1 LNDCL
6 PLNGL
11 KSLNADVAR
20 ALAKYDKGP
29 LLLNGL
35 TTLDAQTAQTLASFP
50 KWTGRLPRLTALEAP
65 DAVAT
70 ARALA
75 ARPGRLRLTGLKRVS
90 PKTLAALIEKR
101 DVEIPLIETLEFI
114 REPDGSTTED
124 FVIPDWLEDRQRRAG
139 GSL

>member
-1 LNDCL
+1 MRYAVLMAAVLCAEMARAGPLPEDTNAIKTLTVEQARRLAETFPGVRADGLNDCL

-50 KWTGRLPRLTALEAP
+50 K
-65 DAVAT
+65 
-70 ARALA
+70 
-75 ARPGRLRLTGLKRVS
+75 
-90 PKTLAALIEKR
+90 
-101 DVEIPLIETLEFI
+101 
-114 REPDGSTTED
+114 
-124 FVIPDWLEDRQRRAG
+124 
-139 GSL
+139 

>member
-1 LNDCL
+1 
-6 PLNGL
+6 
-11 KSLNADVAR
+11 
-20 ALAKYDKGP
+20 LAKYDKGP